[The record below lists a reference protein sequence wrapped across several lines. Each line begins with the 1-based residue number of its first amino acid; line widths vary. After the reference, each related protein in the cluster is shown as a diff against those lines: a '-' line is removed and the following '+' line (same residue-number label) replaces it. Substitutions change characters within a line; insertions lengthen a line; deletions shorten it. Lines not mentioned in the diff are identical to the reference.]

1 MIKIKA
7 LVEGGKAKPA
17 PPLGPAL
24 AQAKVN
30 VNEVIS
36 EINKKTKDFKGIQVP
51 VEIQIDPETKKFE
64 IKVGTPPVS
73 SLVKK
78 ELKVEKLAKAPF
90 NIYEKEDIKEEFKES
105 LNFEQVVK
113 IAKAKLNDLK
123 VDDLKKAVKQVIGSC
138 VSLGVYIEGKKPKEI
153 MKEVEE
159 GKWDER
165 IK

>member
-17 PPLGPAL
+17 PPLGPSL

-36 EINKKTKDFKGIQVP
+36 KINEKTKDFEGIQVP
-51 VEIQIDPETKKFE
+51 VEIEIDPETKKFK

-73 SLVKK
+73 SLVKR
-78 ELKVEKLAKAPF
+78 ELKVSKLAKAPF
-90 NIYEKEDIKEEFKES
+90 NIYEKEDVKEEFKES
-105 LNFEQVVK
+105 LSFEQVIK
-113 IAKAKLNDLK
+113 IAKAKLEDLK
-123 VDDLKKAVKQVIGSC
+123 TDDLKKAVKQVIGSC

-153 MKEVEE
+153 MKEVDE
-159 GKWDER
+159 GKWDEK